1 MRTIKLI
8 KKVAFG
14 LLLAMSSSAG
24 YASSSVLPV
33 SPAGK
38 SFTLLPKIVCDDRGT
53 DMDFPIVDMEG
64 KAAAIICDET
74 DFKGVR
80 RAVADLA
87 EDISRVCGVKPRQPD
102 RLSMVLDG

>member
-38 SFTLLPKIVCDDRGT
+38 SFTLLPEIVCDDRGT

-64 KAAAIICDET
+64 KAAAIICDEN

-80 RAVADLA
+80 
-87 EDISRVCGVKPRQPD
+87 
-102 RLSMVLDG
+102 